1 MLGEKLDG
9 QTQAYIR
16 AVRDAGGVITT
27 DIAIAAIVWKFN
39 PTLFDE
45 KNGPALELTPNWA
58 KSLLYRMGFTMRKR
72 CFTKK
77 LMVHNFEELQEQFLN
92 DINTVAIMED
102 IPDELI
108 LNWDHT
114 AISIV
119 PVSSWTMSQK
129 GEQRVEVVGLDDK
142 RKITTVLCG
151 AMTGEILPFQ
161 LIYQGKRLHVCLK

>member
-1 MLGEKLDG
+1 
-9 QTQAYIR
+9 
-16 AVRDAGGVITT
+16 
-27 DIAIAAIVWKFN
+27 
-39 PTLFDE
+39 
-45 KNGPALELTPNWA
+45 
-58 KSLLYRMGFTMRKR
+58 
-72 CFTKK
+72 
-77 LMVHNFEELQEQFLN
+77 MVHNFEELQEQFLN
-92 DINTVAIMED
+92 DIIIVAIMED

-142 RKITTVLCG
+142 RKITAVLCG
-151 AMTGEILPFQ
+151 AMTGENLPFQ